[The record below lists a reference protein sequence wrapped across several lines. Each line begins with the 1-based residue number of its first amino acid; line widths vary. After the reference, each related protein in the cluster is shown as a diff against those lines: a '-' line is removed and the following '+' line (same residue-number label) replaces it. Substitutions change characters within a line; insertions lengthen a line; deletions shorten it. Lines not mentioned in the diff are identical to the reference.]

1 MVKTMT
7 TQPTHDTTTLTT
19 PRLTLRR
26 YIPEDAP
33 ILYQDFGLD
42 PEMSR
47 YSGWN
52 PYATPEMAQETVKDI
67 IGSYA
72 DGRSYSWAI
81 EHEGKLIGT
90 VGAYDY
96 DPEANSA
103 ELGISIARDC
113 WGQGFA
119 GEALTAVVWYL
130 TENEGIGRLS
140 AWCAAD
146 NIGSARA
153 MEKAGMKW
161 VRTEEGGL
169 EVGDRVYDKVIY
181 EYRTDSGTGSCN
193 G

>member
-1 MVKTMT
+1 MT
-7 TQPTHDTTTLTT
+7 TNPTHGTTTLTT

-26 YIPEDAP
+26 YISSDAP
-33 ILYQDFGLD
+33 ILYRDFGLD

-52 PYATPEMAQETVKDI
+52 PYATPEMAEETVKDI

-103 ELGISIARDC
+103 ELGISIARTC
-113 WGQGFA
+113 WGKGFA
-119 GEALTAVVWYL
+119 GEVLTAVVRYL
-130 TENEGIGRLS
+130 TENEGIGRVA
-140 AWCAAD
+140 AWCASD

-153 MEKAGMKW
+153 MEKAGMK
-161 VRTEEGGL
+161 RIRIEKGGL
-169 EVGDRVYDKVIY
+169 EVGDVVFDKMIY
-181 EYRTDSGTGSCN
+181 EYRTDVGAGLRDE
-193 G
+193 